1 METDQFII
9 LSDFCEVHAITPEF
23 VVQLQEYGLIEIID
37 LKDTPC
43 LPVKELS
50 KTEKMI
56 RLYSELDIN
65 LEGIAVI
72 TQLLEEMQQMQKDII
87 FLRNKLRVYE

>member
-1 METDQFII
+1 METDQFIV
-9 LSDFCEVHAITPEF
+9 LSDFCEVHNISSEF
-23 VVQLQEYGLIEIID
+23 IVQLQEYGLIELIQ
-37 LKDTPC
+37 LKNVPC
-43 LPVKELS
+43 LPSKELS
-50 KTEKMI
+50 KTEKII
-56 RLYSELDIN
+56 RLHSELDIN